1 PALDA
6 PSGGG
11 APRLTT
17 WLQRYAG
24 APDSPTPSLIG
35 IWTLIAAVARILAP
49 GCQADHML
57 ILEGPQG
64 AGKSSL
70 IRALAGPYF
79 LPQLPNL
86 ASDHA
91 AHQLQGHWLVEVGE
105 LDAFRGIA
113 SSRITDFLPPPL
125 HVYPPPYAPPFHP
138 RPPPSPFIGTPNH
151 DPSPP
156 DATPPPPFWPLT

>member
-1 PALDA
+1 PPARTTAPPTPPAASPAPPHATPSPPPRASLDPRAGAA
-6 PSGGG
+6 P
-11 APRLTT
+11 PRLTT

-24 APDSPTPSLIG
+24 APDSPTTSLIG

-86 ASDHA
+86 A
-91 AHQLQGHWLVEVGE
+91 
-105 LDAFRGIA
+105 
-113 SSRITDFLPPPL
+113 
-125 HVYPPPYAPPFHP
+125 
-138 RPPPSPFIGTPNH
+138 
-151 DPSPP
+151 
-156 DATPPPPFWPLT
+156 